1 MQKVLVDTCFVDK
14 FKEGIHLSED
24 FERLMCEVGYEPIIH
39 PYVYEKELD
48 VFDFVKE
55 GIEKGVL
62 KVLPYEAFITDDAT
76 KKYYEGLFFQIYEDF
91 RNRLIAVNSPK
102 AKKLIELDE
111 SADIFQIRMS
121 GSSVGDVHIILL
133 AIFMDIPIVL
143 SEDSDLD
150 IIFRLTRN
158 RIISE
163 KRDLKVYRVQDVI
176 EVIKEK
182 ENKTI
187 SGKELKTLL
196 RKYR

>member
-1 MQKVLVDTCFVDK
+1 MD
-14 FKEGIHLSED
+14 
-24 FERLMCEVGYEPIIH
+24 
-39 PYVYEKELD
+39 
-48 VFDFVKE
+48 KE

-182 ENKTI
+182 ETKQSVEKN
-187 SGKELKTLL
+187 
-196 RKYR
+196 